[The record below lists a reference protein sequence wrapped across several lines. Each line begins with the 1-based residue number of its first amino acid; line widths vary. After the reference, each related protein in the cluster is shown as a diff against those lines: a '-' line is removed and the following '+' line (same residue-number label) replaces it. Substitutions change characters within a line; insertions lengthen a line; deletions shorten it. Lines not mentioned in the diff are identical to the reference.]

1 MNEHIINLTLDINCK
16 KTITRLFMGQYDIG
30 RKAEV
35 TVTADGE
42 PYTCK
47 NCTVVCQGVRGD
59 NTHFAFDCTVNSAG
73 HIITTFDEILKSSG
87 IAFAKFVISDST
99 HSYSTE
105 KIIIDCENALLGN
118 IVNVND
124 YVILNQL
131 IERLHALSESGAVL
145 VDTELSE
152 NSSNPIANYVIA
164 SIIYKL
170 IETKADTIKLL
181 PACEGAMTFTPYSN
195 FILGQVGSTSGTY
208 NPDIKYRVTSE
219 DIMKFDYDLNVS
231 VDSGFTAYVVK
242 YSNGSYV
249 SIKSLSDDNGYT
261 ILAGTEFRLHIRR
274 NPENTAETANIN
286 EFVNAVK
293 FQTKIAY
300 DVDNIRTELSENVQT
315 ANESKQIISEDVRNV
330 TTMNR
335 TETHTTNPFVCIAYE
350 FKKGLSY
357 TIEYSASASVSRIV
371 TTATNSISSSQVVET
386 IATGD
391 LQNGTIV
398 FSPKSDGAKY
408 LTFVGA
414 EKGAEGEKIAL
425 TITGKIA
432 SSLLEKVKNVDTSV
446 SEISNVITRN
456 LYNET
461 SLYNSRSSG
470 GFVSFP
476 FEFEVGKRYKITFS
490 SNKEVDYIYNQ
501 NADTI
506 SSDDRVETIASP
518 GVHGTIVY
526 YTPTVAGG
534 KYLVFRCADR
544 KAEMWV
550 DVNVVYSL
558 SDTIDSI
565 NNEIKNIKEN
575 GIGDPIPDYYY
586 EGDYLPQKINEI
598 RKACSVLHGVTFGF
612 ITDIHLK
619 KNQGQSKKL
628 LRKIMDETNVPF
640 VLCGGDIVYLLGT
653 EEELYEQITDFNEFK
668 SCIGKDRLFCTRGNH
683 DLYNG
688 ERENLFDFDAWAD
701 SLLTSVPGSNP
712 VFNGTLG
719 AVDKSGGYLSFSS
732 NGSDCYTRHFGETA
746 YKISVMPKTSYSLS
760 FKQEGSQGSVFVF
773 FNGQTG
779 TGNMVSTDSSG
790 GKLLFTTNEDTTY
803 ITLRFGIAAGGT
815 TATVSD
821 IKLYKDDN
829 VLTTADV
836 YDTLFRDTETKVSSM
851 SVDNGCYCID
861 NEPQKTRIIMLNT
874 TDVSGDF
881 DYEGGG
887 VSFRSGTLQWLSA
900 ALTEKTDYKIII
912 VCHTPL
918 NYETFTNDVDSG
930 ENRDGLSLMVQ
941 AFKNKT
947 EFETTR
953 FETTVNADFT
963 NTTNELICVISGHR
977 HIDDYSLENNVLN
990 IVTTCDCID
999 KKDGYNRKAG
1009 TINEQAIDIYCIN
1022 YDTNTIN
1029 TVRIGAG
1036 SNREFTY

>member
-1 MNEHIINLTLDINCK
+1 MITYNLRKPVKTNACNSVGVMGENNSFTAKFFIDKLVDSDLSFSIHLRFADGSVNTVVPDEAIVDDKGTTIIWNVKNTDIFVHGFFELQ
-16 KTITRLFMGQYDIG
+16 IEG
-30 RKAEV
+30 RKSDGYVFQTEIV
-35 TVTADGE
+35 RMYADE
-42 PYTCK
+42 SIPIEDKEYE
-47 NCTVVCQGVRGD
+47 NP
-59 NTHFAFDCTVNSAG
+59 NSETLKLREEAYDFLCELK
-73 HIITTFDEILKSSG
+73 IQQDKLDENMKLLLATDIT
-87 IAFAKFVISDST
+87 
-99 HSYSTE
+99 
-105 KIIIDCENALLGN
+105 
-118 IVNVND
+118 
-124 YVILNQL
+124 
-131 IERLHALSESGAVL
+131 
-145 VDTELSE
+145 
-152 NSSNPIANYVIA
+152 
-164 SIIYKL
+164 
-170 IETKADTIKLL
+170 TKADNATVVSESEGLL
-181 PACEGAMTFTPYSN
+181 SPSLCSKF
-195 FILGQVGSTSGTY
+195 FRGQVNSEGVISTTV
-208 NPDIKYRVTSE
+208 KYRVTSE
-219 DIMKFDYDLNVS
+219 DIMKFDYDLNVT
-231 VDSGFTAYVVK
+231 VDDGFTAYVVK
-242 YSNGSYV
+242 YVDGEYN
-249 SIKSLSDDNGYT
+249 SIKSLPDTNGYT
-261 ILAGTEFRLHIRR
+261 IQANTEFRLHIRKF
-274 NPENTAETANIN
+274 NENGEEVTETADIN

-293 FQTKIAY
+293 FQTKTAY

-315 ANESKQIISEDVRNV
+315 SNESKQIISEDVRNV
-330 TTMNR
+330 TTINR

-490 SNKEVDYIYNQ
+490 SDREVDYIYNQ

-518 GVHGTIVY
+518 GVYGTIVY

-575 GIGDPIPDYYY
+575 GNSDPIPDYYY
-586 EGDYLPQKINEI
+586 ADDYLPNKIKEI
-598 RKACSVLHGVTFGF
+598 REASAIMHGVTFAF
-612 ITDIHLK
+612 ITDVHFK
-619 KNQGQSKKL
+619 ANQKQSKKL
-628 LRKIMDETNVPF
+628 LRKVLDETNVPF
-640 VLCGGDIVYLLGT
+640 VLCGGDIVYLVGT

-683 DLYNG
+683 DLYNVTIIDP
-688 ERENLFDFDAWAD
+688 ETREEH
-701 SLLTSVPGSNP
+701 
-712 VFNGTLG
+712 
-719 AVDKSGGYLSFSS
+719 K
-732 NGSDCYTRHFGETA
+732 
-746 YKISVMPKTSYSLS
+746 
-760 FKQEGSQGSVFVF
+760 
-773 FNGQTG
+773 
-779 TGNMVSTDSSG
+779 
-790 GKLLFTTNEDTTY
+790 
-803 ITLRFGIAAGGT
+803 
-815 TATVSD
+815 
-821 IKLYKDDN
+821 
-829 VLTTADV
+829 LTTADA

-874 TDVSGDF
+874 SDLSNSPDNT
-881 DYEGGG
+881 GGG
-887 VSFRSGTLQWLSA
+887 VMFRASTLEWLSG
-900 ALTEKTDYKIII
+900 ALTEKTGYRIII
-912 VCHTPL
+912 VSHTPL
-918 NYETFTNDVDSG
+918 NYETFGNDNSDKYP
-930 ENRDGLSLMVQ
+930 NYDGLQQMVA

-947 EFETTR
+947 TFTTTR
-953 FETTVNADFT
+953 FDIEVNADFT
-963 NTTNELICVISGHR
+963 ETTNELICVISGHR
-977 HIDDYSLENNVLN
+977 HIDGNSVENNVLN

-999 KKDGYNRKAG
+999 KKDGYNRKPN
-1009 TINEQAIDIYCIN
+1009 TISEQAFDVFCIN
-1022 YDTNTIN
+1022 YDTNKIN
-1029 TVRIGAG
+1029 AVRIGAG
-1036 SNREFTY
+1036 SNREIEF

>member
-1 MNEHIINLTLDINCK
+1 MITYNLRKPVKTNACNSVGVMGENNSFTARFLIRELVDNNLSFSIHLRFADGSVNTVVPDEVSVDDTGTTIIWNVKKNDIFVHGFFEMQ
-16 KTITRLFMGQYDIG
+16 IEG
-30 RKAEV
+30 RKSDGYVFQTEIV
-35 TVTADGE
+35 RMYADE
-42 PYTCK
+42 SIPIEDKEYE
-47 NCTVVCQGVRGD
+47 NP
-59 NTHFAFDCTVNSAG
+59 NSETLKLREEAYDFLCELK
-73 HIITTFDEILKSSG
+73 IQQDKLDENMKLLLATDIT
-87 IAFAKFVISDST
+87 
-99 HSYSTE
+99 
-105 KIIIDCENALLGN
+105 
-118 IVNVND
+118 
-124 YVILNQL
+124 
-131 IERLHALSESGAVL
+131 
-145 VDTELSE
+145 
-152 NSSNPIANYVIA
+152 
-164 SIIYKL
+164 
-170 IETKADTIKLL
+170 TKADNATVVSESEGLL
-181 PACEGAMTFTPYSN
+181 SPSLCSKF
-195 FILGQVGSTSGTY
+195 FRGQVNSEGVISTTV
-208 NPDIKYRVTSE
+208 KYRVTSE
-219 DIMKFDYDLNVS
+219 DIMKFDYDLNVT
-231 VDSGFTAYVVK
+231 VDDGFTAYVVK
-242 YSNGSYV
+242 YVDGEYN
-249 SIKSLSDDNGYT
+249 SIKSLPDTNGYT
-261 ILAGTEFRLHIRR
+261 IQANTEFRLHIRKF
-274 NPENTAETANIN
+274 NENGAEVTETADIN

-476 FEFEVGKRYKITFS
+476 FEFELGKRYKITFS
-490 SNKEVDYIYNQ
+490 SDREVDYIYNQ
-501 NADTI
+501 SADTI

-518 GVHGTIVY
+518 GAHGTIIY
-526 YTPTVAGG
+526 YTPTVEGG

-544 KAEMWV
+544 EAEMWV

-575 GIGDPIPDYYY
+575 GNSDPIPDYYY
-586 EGDYLPQKINEI
+586 ADDYLPNKIKEI
-598 RKACSVLHGVTFGF
+598 REASAIMHGVTFAF
-612 ITDIHLK
+612 LTDVHFK
-619 KNQGQSKKL
+619 ANQKQSKKL
-628 LRKIMDETNVPF
+628 LRKVLDETNVPF
-640 VLCGGDIVYLLGT
+640 VLCGGDIVYLVGT

-683 DLYNG
+683 DLYNATIIDP
-688 ERENLFDFDAWAD
+688 ETREEH
-701 SLLTSVPGSNP
+701 
-712 VFNGTLG
+712 
-719 AVDKSGGYLSFSS
+719 K
-732 NGSDCYTRHFGETA
+732 
-746 YKISVMPKTSYSLS
+746 
-760 FKQEGSQGSVFVF
+760 
-773 FNGQTG
+773 
-779 TGNMVSTDSSG
+779 
-790 GKLLFTTNEDTTY
+790 
-803 ITLRFGIAAGGT
+803 
-815 TATVSD
+815 
-821 IKLYKDDN
+821 
-829 VLTTADV
+829 LTTADA

-953 FETTVNADFT
+953 FGTTVQADFR
-963 NTTNELICVISGHR
+963 NNTNELICVISGHR
-977 HIDDYSLENNVLN
+977 HIDGNSVENNVLN

-999 KKDGYNRKAG
+999 KKDGYGRKAG
-1009 TINEQAIDIYCIN
+1009 TISEQAFDVFCIN

-1036 SNREFTY
+1036 SNREIEF

>member
-1 MNEHIINLTLDINCK
+1 MITYNLRKPVKTNAENCVGVTGENNSFTARFLIRELVDNNLSFSIHLRFADGSVNTVVPDEVSVDDTGTTIIWNVKKNDIFVHGFFEMQ
-16 KTITRLFMGQYDIG
+16 IEG
-30 RKAEV
+30 RKSDGYVFQTEIV
-35 TVTADGE
+35 RMYADE
-42 PYTCK
+42 SIPIEDKEYE
-47 NCTVVCQGVRGD
+47 NP
-59 NTHFAFDCTVNSAG
+59 NSETLKLREEAYDFLCELK
-73 HIITTFDEILKSSG
+73 IQQDKLDENMKLLLATDIT
-87 IAFAKFVISDST
+87 
-99 HSYSTE
+99 
-105 KIIIDCENALLGN
+105 
-118 IVNVND
+118 
-124 YVILNQL
+124 
-131 IERLHALSESGAVL
+131 
-145 VDTELSE
+145 
-152 NSSNPIANYVIA
+152 
-164 SIIYKL
+164 
-170 IETKADTIKLL
+170 TKADNATVVSESEGLL
-181 PACEGAMTFTPYSN
+181 SPSLCSKF
-195 FILGQVGSTSGTY
+195 FRGQVNSEGVISTTV
-208 NPDIKYRVTSE
+208 KYRVTSE
-219 DIMKFDYDLNVS
+219 DIMKFDYDLNVT
-231 VDSGFTAYVVK
+231 VDDGFTAYVVK
-242 YSNGSYV
+242 YVDGEYN
-249 SIKSLSDDNGYT
+249 SIKSLPDTNGYT
-261 ILAGTEFRLHIRR
+261 IQANTEFRLHIRKF
-274 NPENTAETANIN
+274 NENGEEVTETADIN

-300 DVDNIRTELSENVQT
+300 DVDNTRTELSENVQT

-414 EKGAEGEKIAL
+414 EKGAEVEKIAL

-518 GVHGTIVY
+518 GVQGTIIY
-526 YTPTVAGG
+526 YTPTVEGG

-575 GIGDPIPDYYY
+575 GNSDPIPDYYY
-586 EGDYLPQKINEI
+586 ADDYLPNKVDEI
-598 RKACSVLHGVTFGF
+598 KKACSVLHGVTFAF
-612 ITDIHLK
+612 LTDVHFK
-619 KNQGQSKKL
+619 ANQKQSKKL
-628 LRKIMDETNVPF
+628 LRKVLDETNVPF
-640 VLCGGDIVYLLGT
+640 VICGGDIVYLVGT

-683 DLYNG
+683 DLYNATIIDP
-688 ERENLFDFDAWAD
+688 ETREEH
-701 SLLTSVPGSNP
+701 
-712 VFNGTLG
+712 
-719 AVDKSGGYLSFSS
+719 K
-732 NGSDCYTRHFGETA
+732 
-746 YKISVMPKTSYSLS
+746 
-760 FKQEGSQGSVFVF
+760 
-773 FNGQTG
+773 
-779 TGNMVSTDSSG
+779 
-790 GKLLFTTNEDTTY
+790 
-803 ITLRFGIAAGGT
+803 
-815 TATVSD
+815 
-821 IKLYKDDN
+821 
-829 VLTTADV
+829 LTTADA

-861 NEPQKTRIIMLNT
+861 NKPQKTRIIMLNT

-918 NYETFTNDVDSG
+918 NYETFTNDVNSG

-953 FETTVNADFT
+953 FGTTVQADFR
-963 NTTNELICVISGHR
+963 NNTNELICVISGHR
-977 HIDDYSLENNVLN
+977 HIDGNSVENNVLN

-999 KKDGYNRKAG
+999 KKDGYGRKAG
-1009 TINEQAIDIYCIN
+1009 TISEQAFDVFCIN

-1036 SNREFTY
+1036 SNREIEF

>member
-1 MNEHIINLTLDINCK
+1 MITYNLRKPAETNAENCVGVMGENNSFTARFLIRELVDNNLSFSIHLRFADGSVNTVVPDEVSVDDTGTTIIWNVKKNDIFVHGFFEMQ
-16 KTITRLFMGQYDIG
+16 IEG
-30 RKAEV
+30 RK
-35 TVTADGE
+35 
-42 PYTCK
+42 
-47 NCTVVCQGVRGD
+47 
-59 NTHFAFDCTVNSAG
+59 
-73 HIITTFDEILKSSG
+73 
-87 IAFAKFVISDST
+87 SD
-99 HSYSTE
+99 
-105 KIIIDCENALLGN
+105 
-118 IVNVND
+118 D
-124 YVILNQL
+124 YVFQTEIVRMYADESIP
-131 IERLHALSESGAVL
+131 IEDKEYENPNSETLKLREEAYDFL
-145 VDTELSE
+145 CELKIQQDKLDE
-152 NSSNPIANYVIA
+152 NM
-164 SIIYKL
+164 KL
-170 IETKADTIKLL
+170 LLATDITTKADNATVVSESEGLL
-181 PACEGAMTFTPYSN
+181 SPSLCSKFFRGQVNSEGA
-195 FILGQVGSTSGTY
+195 ISTTVKS
-208 NPDIKYRVTSE
+208 RVTSE
-219 DIMKFDYDLNVS
+219 DIMKFDYDLNVT
-231 VDSGFTAYVVK
+231 VDDGFTAYVVK
-242 YSNGSYV
+242 YVDGEYN
-249 SIKSLSDDNGYT
+249 SIKSLPDTNGYT
-261 ILAGTEFRLHIRR
+261 IQANTEFRLHIRKF
-274 NPENTAETANIN
+274 NENGEEVTETADIN

-335 TETHTTNPFVCIAYE
+335 TETHTTNPFICIAYE

-501 NADTI
+501 KADTI

-518 GVHGTIVY
+518 GVQGTIVY
-526 YTPTVAGG
+526 YTPTVEGG

-544 KAEMWV
+544 EAEMWV

-575 GIGDPIPDYYY
+575 GNSDPIPDYYY
-586 EGDYLPQKINEI
+586 ADDYLPNKTKEI
-598 RKACSVLHGVTFGF
+598 REASAIMHGVTFAF
-612 ITDIHLK
+612 ITDVHFK
-619 KNQGQSKKL
+619 ANQKQSKKL
-628 LRKIMDETNVPF
+628 LRKVLDETNVPF

-653 EEELYEQITDFNEFK
+653 EEELYEQIAEFNKFK
-668 SCIGKDRLFCTRGNH
+668 SFIGKDRLFCTRGNH
-683 DLYNG
+683 DLYNVTITDP
-688 ERENLFDFDAWAD
+688 ETREEH
-701 SLLTSVPGSNP
+701 
-712 VFNGTLG
+712 
-719 AVDKSGGYLSFSS
+719 K
-732 NGSDCYTRHFGETA
+732 
-746 YKISVMPKTSYSLS
+746 
-760 FKQEGSQGSVFVF
+760 
-773 FNGQTG
+773 
-779 TGNMVSTDSSG
+779 
-790 GKLLFTTNEDTTY
+790 
-803 ITLRFGIAAGGT
+803 
-815 TATVSD
+815 
-821 IKLYKDDN
+821 
-829 VLTTADV
+829 LTTADA

-874 TDVSGDF
+874 SDLSNSPDNT
-881 DYEGGG
+881 GGG
-887 VSFRSGTLQWLSA
+887 VMFRASTLEWLSG
-900 ALTEKTDYKIII
+900 ALTEKTGYKIII
-912 VCHTPL
+912 VSHTPL
-918 NYETFTNDVDSG
+918 NYETFGNDNSDKYP
-930 ENRDGLSLMVQ
+930 NYDGLQQMVA

-947 EFETTR
+947 TFTTTR
-953 FETTVNADFT
+953 FDIEVNADFT
-963 NTTNELICVISGHR
+963 ETTNELICVISGHR
-977 HIDDYSLENNVLN
+977 HIDGNSVENNVLN

-999 KKDGYNRKAG
+999 KKDGYGRKAG
-1009 TINEQAIDIYCIN
+1009 TISEQAFDVFCIN

-1036 SNREFTY
+1036 SNREIEF